1 MKQRIAV
8 LPHNIESLRNMISV
22 MNYFTYEHYF
32 NFNLDNT
39 DEHSVE
45 FLIWFVVGVDD
56 KVPMS
61 EITQ

>member
-39 DEHSVE
+39 DEQSVE